1 MQSCAKAKIIH
12 FKAAFKFSWHAF
24 SGYGVMFTWVC
35 NATRCIY
42 PEAEGGKNNG
52 SYNYNYEI

>member
-12 FKAAFKFSWHAF
+12 FKAAFKFSLHAF

-35 NATRCIY
+35 NATRYIY
-42 PEAEGGKNNG
+42 PEA
-52 SYNYNYEI
+52 